1 LKKTLKQ
8 IADLVGGEVLGDKGV
23 LIKGISSLA
32 LAGDGEISFFR
43 GSGFKDQI
51 KATKAS
57 ALIVR
62 EAIDTYKGAQIVVRD
77 PYLAYAR
84 VAALFSPP
92 VPRFE
97 GISEKAIIEKD
108 VKIGE
113 DVSIYPLVYIGY
125 ESVIGSKVTIFP
137 GVYIGNRVKIGDG
150 TVVYPNVTIMSD
162 CIIGKDVTVHGGT
175 VIGSDGFGYARDGD
189 VNVKIPQVGIVE
201 IEDDVEIGANN
212 TIDRA
217 AIGKTVIRSGVKT
230 DNLVQ
235 IGHNVVVGEN
245 TLVVAQVGIAGS
257 TKIGKNVIIGGQ
269 VGFADHVEIG
279 DRVMIGAKS
288 GVSHSIPAGEIVSGI
303 PTMPHR
309 LWLKTRGNIKKLP
322 LYLERIKTLENKV
335 KHLETKINEEKK
347 E

>member
-1 LKKTLKQ
+1 MKIDLKH
-8 IADLVGGEVLGDKGV
+8 IAELVGGTVLGDEKL

-32 LAGDGEISFFR
+32 LADEGDISFFTGPR
-43 GSGFKDQI
+43 LKDQI
-51 KATKAS
+51 TETKAS

-62 EAIDTYKGAQIVVRD
+62 EVSDIYKGPQVIVKD
-77 PYLAYAR
+77 PYLAYAK
-84 VAALFSPP
+84 VAGMFTPAVS
-92 VPRFE
+92 RFD
-97 GISEKAIIEKD
+97 GISEKAIIEQD
-108 VKIGE
+108 ARIGK
-113 DVSIYPLVYIGY
+113 DVSIYPFVYVGCKSI
-125 ESVIGSKVTIFP
+125 IGSHVTLFP
-137 GVYIGNRVKIGDG
+137 GVYIGDKVKIGDG
-150 TVVYPNVTIMSD
+150 TVVYPNVTIMPD
-162 CIIGKDVTVHGGT
+162 CIIGKNVIIHGGT

-189 VNVKIPQVGIVE
+189 ISIKIPQVGIVE
-201 IEDDVEIGANN
+201 IEDEVEIGANN

-217 AIGKTVIRSGVKT
+217 AIGKTIIRRGVKT

-245 TLVVAQVGIAGS
+245 TVIVAQVGIAGS

-269 VGFADHVEIG
+269 VGFADHVEVG

-288 GVSHSIPAGEIVSGI
+288 GVSHSIPAGEVVSGI

-335 KHLETKINEEKK
+335 KNLEEKLEEERK
-347 E
+347 G

>member
-1 LKKTLKQ
+1 MKINVKQ
-8 IADLVGGEVLGDKGV
+8 IAELVGGEILGDTDI

-32 LAGDGEISFFR
+32 LATEGDISFFK
-43 GSGFKDQI
+43 GSGFKDEI
-51 KATKAS
+51 RNTKAS

-62 EAIDTYKGAQIVVRD
+62 EAIDTYKGAQIIVKD

-84 VAALFSPP
+84 VAALFSPKT
-92 VPRFE
+92 PRFE
-97 GISEKAIIEKD
+97 GVSEKAIVEKD
-108 VKIGE
+108 AEIGE
-113 DVSIYPLVYIGY
+113 DVSIYPLVYIGH
-125 ESVIGSKVTIFP
+125 ESSIGCNVTVFP
-137 GVYIGNRVKIGDG
+137 GVYIGNRVRIGDG
-150 TVVYPNVTIMSD
+150 TVLYPNVTIMSD
-162 CIIGKDVTVHGGT
+162 CVIGKHVIIHGGT
-175 VIGSDGFGYARDGD
+175 VIGSDGFGYVRDGD
-189 VNVKIPQVGIVE
+189 LNMKIPQVGIVE
-201 IEDDVEIGANN
+201 IEDDVEIGSNN

-217 AIGKTVIRSGVKT
+217 SLGKTVIKRGVKT

-288 GVSHSIPAGEIVSGI
+288 GVSHSIPAGEVVSGI

-309 LWLKTRGNIKKLP
+309 LWLKTRGNIKRLP
-322 LYLERIKTLENKV
+322 LYLERIKILEDKVKNLENKI
-335 KHLETKINEEKK
+335 KEEK
-347 E
+347 